1 MTAVKMP
8 QLGETVIE
16 GTILKWLKQ
25 EGDQVALDEPL
36 FEISTDKV
44 DTEVPSSAAG
54 TLTKILV
61 AEGETV
67 AVGTEL
73 AEISEA
79 GDGWRRGSGSCGAAR
94 CGRLRERSGLDR
106 RPPGAPML
114 PPLRPHPLP
123 LLRPSLP
130 RAVTEPS
137 DLPSPRWRLRRRRSS
152 HHPIGGSGRRSCR
165 RWCGSWPPSTGWIS
179 GRWPGPGR
187 VGASP
192 RTTCSAS
199 SPREAMPHPL
209 PRAPPRRLLFTSP
222 APAVAP
228 QPAPAVAPQPAPAAV
243 GGGEEIVPV
252 SHIRKQ
258 IAQHMK
264 ASLEVSARA
273 WNAVEVNMENVA
285 RLRERTKEA
294 FKAREGFS
302 LTYMPFLTR
311 AVTEALLANPM
322 VNSELRGEEIAV
334 KHFVNMGIAVS
345 YDEGLIVPVL
355 KGTDTMNLLGIARG
369 INDLATRARAKKLQP
384 DEVHGGTFTITNPG
398 PFGSLI
404 SVPIINQP
412 QTGILGFDSVEKRPV
427 VIDDTIAIRHM
438 VYISMSWDHRVID
451 GALASQF
458 LARVKQN
465 LETWDFAEDLAL

>member
-73 AEISEA
+73 AEISEVGTGGA
-79 GDGWRRGSGSCGAAR
+79 GAPGAAAQLAADDSANAQASSTTAGGADAPSAPAPPARHRTGSARR
-94 CGRLRERSGLDR
+94 CCGPMSLSFR
-106 RPPGAPML
+106 R
-114 PPLRPHPLP
+114 
-123 LLRPSLP
+123 
-130 RAVTEPS
+130 
-137 DLPSPRWRLRRRRSS
+137 RWPLRRRRSS

-209 PRAPPRRLLFTSP
+209 PRAPPRRLLFLRPRPPWLRNPRPPWLRNLHPPRSVAARRSCRSRTS
-222 APAVAP
+222 
-228 QPAPAVAPQPAPAAV
+228 
-243 GGGEEIVPV
+243 
-252 SHIRKQ
+252 
-258 IAQHMK
+258 
-264 ASLEVSARA
+264 ASRSRS
-273 WNAVEVNMENVA
+273 
-285 RLRERTKEA
+285 T
-294 FKAREGFS
+294 
-302 LTYMPFLTR
+302 
-311 AVTEALLANPM
+311 
-322 VNSELRGEEIAV
+322 
-334 KHFVNMGIAVS
+334 
-345 YDEGLIVPVL
+345 
-355 KGTDTMNLLGIARG
+355 
-369 INDLATRARAKKLQP
+369 
-384 DEVHGGTFTITNPG
+384 
-398 PFGSLI
+398 
-404 SVPIINQP
+404 
-412 QTGILGFDSVEKRPV
+412 
-427 VIDDTIAIRHM
+427 
-438 VYISMSWDHRVID
+438 
-451 GALASQF
+451 
-458 LARVKQN
+458 
-465 LETWDFAEDLAL
+465 